1 MESALENVTKMIEK
15 KVDEE
20 IEKADAEMKA
30 LETMDDDE
38 LEALREKRREALKK
52 AQDQKQVR
60 AMKLRVRILM
70 TSTFLV
76 ARSKTEWIC
85 IKEYC

>member
-1 MESALENVTKMIEK
+1 MDAALEGVTKMIER

-20 IEKADAEMKA
+20 IEKADAELKA
-30 LETMDDDE
+30 LETMNDDE

-60 AMKLRVRILM
+60 CRWGPSYAEIYALRNI
-70 TSTFLV
+70 
-76 ARSKTEWIC
+76 
-85 IKEYC
+85 

>member
-1 MESALENVTKMIEK
+1 MEAALQGVTQMIEK

-20 IEKADAEMKA
+20 IEKVDAELKA

-38 LEALREKRREALKK
+38 LEMLREKRREALKK

-60 AMKLRVRILM
+60 RGKPSMEFE
-70 TSTFLV
+70 S
-76 ARSKTEWIC
+76 
-85 IKEYC
+85 

>member
-1 MESALENVTKMIEK
+1 MEAALQGVTQMIEK

-20 IEKADAEMKA
+20 IEKVDAELKA

-38 LEALREKRREALKK
+38 LEMLREKRREALKK

-60 AMKLRVRILM
+60 RGKPSMESESYTLI
-70 TSTFLV
+70 
-76 ARSKTEWIC
+76 W
-85 IKEYC
+85 

>member
-1 MESALENVTKMIEK
+1 MEAALQGVTQMIEK

-20 IEKADAEMKA
+20 IEKVDAELKA

-38 LEALREKRREALKK
+38 LEMLREKRREAMKK

-60 AMKLRVRILM
+60 RGKPSME
-70 TSTFLV
+70 SE
-76 ARSKTEWIC
+76 S
-85 IKEYC
+85 

>member
-1 MESALENVTKMIEK
+1 MEAALQGVTQMIEK

-20 IEKADAEMKA
+20 IEKVDAELKA

-38 LEALREKRREALKK
+38 LEMLREKRREALKK

-60 AMKLRVRILM
+60 RGKPSMESESYTLI
-70 TSTFLV
+70 
-76 ARSKTEWIC
+76 
-85 IKEYC
+85 

>member
-1 MESALENVTKMIEK
+1 MQGVTQMIEK

-20 IEKADAEMKA
+20 IEKVDAELKA

-38 LEALREKRREALKK
+38 LEMLREKRREALKK

-60 AMKLRVRILM
+60 RGKPSMESESYTLI
-70 TSTFLV
+70 
-76 ARSKTEWIC
+76 
-85 IKEYC
+85 

>member
-1 MESALENVTKMIEK
+1 MQGVTQMIEK

-20 IEKADAEMKA
+20 IEKVDAELKA

-38 LEALREKRREALKK
+38 LEMLREKRREALKK

-60 AMKLRVRILM
+60 RGKPSME
-70 TSTFLV
+70 SE
-76 ARSKTEWIC
+76 S
-85 IKEYC
+85 